1 MQHARPNRLR
11 RAVVYAS
18 LATLLGVVALTLSQ
32 CTMVGDNLTGVGLS
46 KTAPTDCFG
55 LCKYDEWILQ
65 KAEHKYYLA
74 NLKACGTDQACIDAE
89 TARHEAEVLRL
100 RAARFA
106 CRAGCHRS
114 GDGSAG

>member
-32 CTMVGDNLTGVGLS
+32 CTLVGDKLTGVGLS
-46 KTAPTDCFG
+46 MERPTDCFH
-55 LCKYDEWILQ
+55 LCKYNEHIQVKALQ
-65 KAEHKYYLA
+65 KQLRADIL
-74 NLKACGTDQACIDAE
+74 ACGSDQACIDALV
-89 TARHEAEVLRL
+89 AAYEAELIRL
-100 RAARFA
+100 RAVRTA
-106 CRAGCHRS
+106 CRAACHRS